1 MINLTYRFNQNS
13 SSLELA
19 GMPDVSNGDSE
30 DTIGI
35 LFSWSLKI
43 IGSPLLEGEKEHL
56 DNLMQ
61 VIFQYSRSYV
71 SGIRNTFK
79 SNNKIVTISPFGINH
94 KLLLN
99 STRTGVKPLEII
111 LDDSELSDLTRCLD
125 LLRFDP
131 RFNINWDINQDLP
144 FTKKFILTSV
154 SNPKKKSNFFYAF
167 FIFLFTSTLL
177 LFIPTNNK
185 FDFRDPTNS
194 NQNSLDQKNLNESLN

>member
-1 MINLTYRFNQNS
+1 MINLSYRFDQNS

-35 LFSWSLKI
+35 LSSWTLKI

-61 VIFQYSRSYV
+61 VILQYSRSYI
-71 SGIRNTFK
+71 SGIRRTFV
-79 SNNKIVTISPFGINH
+79 SNKNIVTISPFGINH

-99 STRTGVKPLEII
+99 STKKGVKPLEII

-131 RFNINWDINQDLP
+131 RFNISWNIKLDIPYSKRYIINNINNSKNNIYL
-144 FTKKFILTSV
+144 
-154 SNPKKKSNFFYAF
+154 FYSLI
-167 FIFLFTSTLL
+167 IFLLISALL
-177 LFIPTNNK
+177 LLVPINNK
-185 FDFRDPTNS
+185 LELQETDTNS
-194 NQNSLDQKNLNESLN
+194 KTLIEKN

>member
-1 MINLTYRFNQNS
+1 MINLSYRIVQDS

-19 GMPDVSNGDSE
+19 GIPDVSNGDSE

-35 LFSWSLKI
+35 LSSWTLKI
-43 IGSPLLEGEKEHL
+43 IGSPQLEGEKEHL

-61 VIFQYSRSYV
+61 VILQYSRSYI
-71 SGIRNTFK
+71 SGFRKKFI
-79 SNNKIVTISPFGINH
+79 SNKKIVIISPFGISH

-99 STRTGVKPLEII
+99 STKEGVNPLEII

-131 RFNINWDINQDLP
+131 RFNIKWDINQEIP
-144 FTKKFILTSV
+144 FSKRYILNNVPTSKKNF
-154 SNPKKKSNFFYAF
+154 NFFYALCL
-167 FIFLFTSTLL
+167 FLITSTLL

-185 FDFRDPTNS
+185 LELRES
-194 NQNSLDQKNLNESLN
+194 NNTTETSKGKYE